1 MAPKRA
7 ALAEANKKLE
17 AANKKLS
24 GIRAE
29 VKRLQDRVALL
40 EQSLMKATE
49 DKNAAMA
56 QAERTARKAQIAE
69 RLINGL
75 SGENTRWGAEIK
87 RLEVLEGKL
96 VGDVLIASAFVS
108 YAGPFNM
115 QFRQSLV
122 NEKWLPD
129 LIERQIPMTQGIKP
143 LDLLTDDATKA
154 KWANEGLPT
163 DPLSVENG
171 AIMSNASRWALMID
185 PQLQGIKWIINKE
198 QANGLVIIQQSQPK
212 YIDQVRAR
220 CPASCGCGCA
230 ATDHLVL
237 PSRPATCLHS
247 AVADWRC
254 SRSRSAVA
262 VLGKGQRLTH
272 CRAAAGDQLHR
283 ERLAAAD

>member
-17 AANKKLS
+17 GANKKLS

-220 CPASCGCGCA
+220 HPALCGCGGA
-230 ATDHLVL
+230 ATSGFAALEASNVFSWCCHELAMQQGRD
-237 PSRPATCLHS
+237 A
-247 AVADWRC
+247 A
-254 SRSRSAVA
+254 A
-262 VLGKGQRLTH
+262 VLEKRQRLSH
-272 CRAAAGDQLHR
+272 CFAAAGNQLHR